1 MKSREQAPQ
10 DLVRIGDEACRG
22 VKERIGSDGKGREPK
37 APSAPAR
44 GRVRPKTGQDKRDT
58 HWRYHS
64 ILSISFNL
72 GLRSG
77 STVSIL
83 STSCAIADVCAD
95 PSRRHG
101 SCARI
106 EPFRYAANSGLAGV
120 GSSQGVSGQ
129 ITFGSVAE
137 LWQLLEIRARRKGN

>member
-1 MKSREQAPQ
+1 MHE
-10 DLVRIGDEACRG
+10 
-22 VKERIGSDGKGREPK
+22 EPCEE
-37 APSAPAR
+37 
-44 GRVRPKTGQDKRDT
+44 KRNT

-106 EPFRYAANSGLAGV
+106 EPFKYAANSGLAAV
-120 GSSQGVSGQ
+120 GSSQGVSDQ
-129 ITFGSVAE
+129 VRNGSAVRA
-137 LWQLLEIRARRKGN
+137 WVLLEAQAGRRGWLTAEEESKEDDASTPDVDRLGRIRLRACKLRGG